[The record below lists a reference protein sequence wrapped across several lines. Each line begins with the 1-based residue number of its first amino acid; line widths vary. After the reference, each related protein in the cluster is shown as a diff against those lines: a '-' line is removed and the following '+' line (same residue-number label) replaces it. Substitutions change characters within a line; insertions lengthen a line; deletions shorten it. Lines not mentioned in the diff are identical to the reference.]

1 MKRREF
7 IKQSSLASGML
18 FVPQFLKVIENSS
31 SPILNNK
38 KLIVIQLKGG
48 NDGLNT
54 IIPYRNDIYYKKR
67 KSLALHKSNILKLND
82 EIGIHQSLKPLKK
95 LYNRGCLSI
104 INNVGYP
111 NPSLSHFR
119 STDIWQTASDSN
131 EFLKNGWIGRY
142 LDSTNSN
149 PYNAIEVD
157 ETLSLMLKGKKHNG
171 LAITDPYIF
180 NRNAREPFFNSLIQN
195 SDPHLNEHN
204 LGYLYNTLIDTQ
216 SSAKYIYEKSKNYSS
231 KATYPQNIFG
241 KQMKTI
247 SGFINS
253 GLETQIYYAAL
264 SGFDTHA
271 NQKNKQ
277 ERLLKMY
284 ADCMEVFIDDLKKNN
299 TFKDVLILTFSEFG
313 RRVEQNQ
320 SNGTDHGAANN
331 VFIMSKNL
339 KKEGFYNELSSLE
352 NLDSRGNIKYEVD
365 FREIYATILDK
376 WLGVNDANVLN
387 KSFSKLNFI

>member
-82 EIGIHQSLKPLKK
+82 EIGIHKSLKPLKK

-339 KKEGFYNELSSLE
+339 KKEGFYNELSNLE